1 MTSTPSADRPD
12 RPGRAGRADQPGLT
26 PTVQPTPATRLS
38 DALTAFAEARQSS
51 QNEARRSLGI
61 GEMDARA
68 LAYLE
73 QNPGAR
79 PSALRAH
86 LGLTSA
92 GVSTLCDRLLERGAI
107 HRDTDPTDRRA
118 SLLTVTVDLSA
129 EPWNRLSEFD
139 TSLES
144 AVAHEAD
151 AETLERLAEL
161 LTHAL
166 GMTTGHNGQA
176 G

>member
-1 MTSTPSADRPD
+1 MTSIPSAD
-12 RPGRAGRADQPGLT
+12 GRS
-26 PTVQPTPATRLS
+26 PASRLS
-38 DALTAFAEARQSS
+38 AALTAFAEARQAS
-51 QNEARRSLGI
+51 QNESRRSLGI
-61 GEMDARA
+61 GDMDARA

-79 PSALRAH
+79 PSALRTH

-129 EPWNRLSEFD
+129 APWSRLTEFD
-139 TSLES
+139 RAFEA
-144 AVAHEAD
+144 AVAAEAD
-151 AETLERLAEL
+151 PETLQRMADV

-166 GMTTGHNGQA
+166 GVEAEQGSGPDGTLA
-176 G
+176 R

>member
-1 MTSTPSADRPD
+1 MTSIPSAD
-12 RPGRAGRADQPGLT
+12 GQS
-26 PTVQPTPATRLS
+26 PASKLS
-38 DALTAFAEARQSS
+38 AALTAFAEARQAS
-51 QNEARRSLGI
+51 QNESRRALGI

-73 QNPGAR
+73 RNPGAR
-79 PSALRAH
+79 PSALRTH

-118 SLLTVTVDLSA
+118 SLLTVTVDLSSA
-129 EPWNRLSEFD
+129 PWNRLTEFD
-139 TSLES
+139 RAFEA
-144 AVAHEAD
+144 AVAAEAD
-151 AETLERLAEL
+151 SETLQRMADL

-166 GMTTGHNGQA
+166 GVGTEQGSSPGGTLEG
-176 G
+176 

>member
-1 MTSTPSADRPD
+1 MTNTPSADRQS
-12 RPGRAGRADQPGLT
+12 RAAQPGAT
-26 PTVQPTPATRLS
+26 PTVEQTPASQLS
-38 DALTAFAEARQSS
+38 DALTAFAEARQAS

-73 QNPGAR
+73 QTPGAR

-139 TSLES
+139 RSLEA
-144 AVAHEAD
+144 AVAGEAD
-151 AETLERLAEL
+151 AETLQRLAQL

-166 GMTTGHNGQA
+166 GVATERPGEA
-176 G
+176 GESRAG